1 MKVQL
6 VLASLFIAA
15 ICVAAG
21 PVIEIKCETNFN
33 AVPVANKQIG
43 ASFLVKCPAG
53 CSASTLYGSDVYTT
67 DSSVCTAAVHAGVIK
82 AGKGGVVKVLV
93 LKSPPAYKGSNKNG
107 VQSSDWASSWSDK
120 AFRVSKP

>member
-15 ICVAAG
+15 VCFAAG
-21 PVIEIKCETNFN
+21 PAVEIACDANFN
-33 AVPVANKQIG
+33 AVPGQNKQIG

-53 CSASTLYGSDVYTT
+53 CGASTLYGTDIYTT

-82 AGKGGVVKVLV
+82 TDKGGVVKVLV
-93 LKSPPAYKGSNKNG
+93 TKSTPTYKGSNKNG
-107 VQSSDWASSWSDK
+107 VQSSDWGSSWSDK
-120 AFRVSKP
+120 AFKVSKP